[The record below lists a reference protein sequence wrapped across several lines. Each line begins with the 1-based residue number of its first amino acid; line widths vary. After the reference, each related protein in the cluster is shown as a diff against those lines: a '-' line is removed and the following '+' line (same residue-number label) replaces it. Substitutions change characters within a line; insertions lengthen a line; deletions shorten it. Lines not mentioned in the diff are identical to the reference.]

1 MSVTYLAGSQVAAQQ
16 IRREFDD
23 LICGQ
28 MLLGEVI
35 DPTKVKRVDRVR
47 KAMIRRFR
55 TQLAVRELALLEL
68 LDEPVP
74 DDDEMAERV
83 ECILNDLVDRALEL
97 TDTDTQTARQFDRIR
112 TQTWAPLS
120 GMPRVR
126 HPQCPDD
133 GVAAA
138 RKAAEGVR
146 TGRSSVRSAPGRMR
160 VRSTAGPGPETG
172 GVSLS

>member
-16 IRREFDD
+16 IRHEFDD

-28 MLLGEVI
+28 MLLGEVM
-35 DPTKVKRVDRVR
+35 DPTKVKGVDRVR

-55 TQLAVRELALLEL
+55 KQLTVRELALLKL

-97 TDTDTQTARQFDRIR
+97 TDTDAQTARQFDRIC
-112 TQTWAPLS
+112 TQTWAP
-120 GMPRVR
+120 
-126 HPQCPDD
+126 
-133 GVAAA
+133 
-138 RKAAEGVR
+138 
-146 TGRSSVRSAPGRMR
+146 
-160 VRSTAGPGPETG
+160 
-172 GVSLS
+172 